1 MTFVVIA
8 LPFSTKPQKGYL
20 MKIGNFSK
28 GAKVA
33 AVAVAMAV
41 SGTFAHAADTSLTG
55 SGASFPFP
63 LYSAWFKDFGQKT
76 GIEVNY
82 QAKGSGGGIEDFT
95 NRVVDFAASDAA
107 MNDEEIAKIDGGVVL
122 LPMTAGEVVLAYNL
136 EGVSELK
143 LPRDVYPK
151 IFLGEITKWNDEA
164 IAAANEGVELPDE
177 DITVVVRS
185 DSSGTN
191 FNFTNH
197 LSAISSDF
205 ESTVG
210 GGKTVPWPKASNFVA
225 APGNQGIT
233 ATVKQTPG
241 AIGYI
246 EYGYAQQTNTPYA
259 MLENQAG
266 NFVKAGPEAGSAALA
281 SAELDEN
288 NVAFITDP
296 KGEQAYP
303 IATFTWMLFYK
314 DGQDADTVAAL
325 KEMINYGLTTG
336 QTMADKLG
344 YIPLPENI
352 IEINKKSMEE
362 IGG

>member
-1 MTFVVIA
+1 
-8 LPFSTKPQKGYL
+8 

-33 AVAVAMAV
+33 VVAAAMV
-41 SGTFAHAADTSLTG
+41 FSGAIANAADTSLTG

-95 NRVVDFAASDAA
+95 NGVVDFAASDAA
-107 MNDEEIAKIDGGVVL
+107 MNDEEIAKVDGGVVL
-122 LPMTAGEVVLAYNL
+122 LPMTAGEIVLAYNL
-136 EGVSELK
+136 DGVADLK

-164 IAAANEGVELPDE
+164 IAAANEGVDLPDE
-177 DITVVVRS
+177 NITVVVRA

-197 LSAISSDF
+197 LAAISKDF
-205 ESTVG
+205 ASTVG

-233 ATVKQTPG
+233 ATIKQTPG

-281 SAELDEN
+281 SADLDEN
-288 NVAFITDP
+288 NVAFIVDP
-296 KGEQAYP
+296 KGADAYP
-303 IATFTWMLFYK
+303 IATFTWIMLYK
-314 DGQDADTVAAL
+314 SGQDAEKVAAL

-352 IEINKKSMEE
+352 IEINKKSLEE

>member
-1 MTFVVIA
+1 
-8 LPFSTKPQKGYL
+8 

-33 AVAVAMAV
+33 VVAAAMV
-41 SGTFAHAADTSLTG
+41 FSGTVVNAADTSLTG

-82 QAKGSGGGIEDFT
+82 QSKGSGAGIEDFT
-95 NRVVDFAASDAA
+95 NQVVDFAASDAA
-107 MNDEEIAKIDGGVVL
+107 MSDEEIAKIDGGVIL
-122 LPMTAGEVVLAYNL
+122 LPMTAGEIVLAYNL
-136 EGVSELK
+136 DGLEDIK

-151 IFLGEITKWNDEA
+151 IFLGEITKWNDPA
-164 IAAANEGVELPDE
+164 IVAANEGVDLPDE
-177 DITVVVRS
+177 DITVVVRA
-185 DSSGTN
+185 DSSGTS

-197 LSAISSDF
+197 LAAISSDF
-205 ESTVG
+205 ESAVG
-210 GGKTVPWPKASNFVA
+210 AGKTVSWPKASNFIA

-259 MLENQAG
+259 NLENQAG
-266 NFVKAGPEAGSAALA
+266 NYVKAGAEAGKAALA
-281 SAELDEN
+281 SAEFDEHN
-288 NVAFITDP
+288 RAFITDP

-303 IATFTWMLFYK
+303 IATFTWLLFYK
-314 DGQDADTVAAL
+314 EGQDADTVAAL
-325 KEMINYGLTTG
+325 KEMVNYALTDG
-336 QTMADKLG
+336 QAMADKLG
-344 YIPLPENI
+344 YIPLPENV
-352 IEINKKSMEE
+352 IELDQKSFAD
-362 IGG
+362 IGM